1 MAEAAGASAAAAAAK
16 KRQEEEEEEMTTYSP
31 EELEKYEFKIVR
43 ANWGVF
49 GKPERFNQLLQEE
62 ARAGW
67 ELVEKFD
74 NERVRFKRPL
84 SARESDRQL
93 PAGLDPYRSQ
103 YGMPPLLFALLLV
116 LVVLAGLGLLFVIGA
131 VVFTALIGAGTFL
144 IR

>member
-1 MAEAAGASAAAAAAK
+1 MTNGIAGATAAAAAR
-16 KRQEEEEEEMTTYSP
+16 KRQEQEEEEMTAYPP
-31 EELEKYEFKIVR
+31 EELGKYEYKIVR

-49 GKPERFNQLLQEE
+49 GNPAKFNLLLQEE

-84 SARESDRQL
+84 SARERDSLL
-93 PAGLDPYRSQ
+93 PVGVDPYRSH

-116 LVVLAGLGLLFVIGA
+116 AIVLVGLGLIFA
-131 VVFTALIGAGTFL
+131 VVFGIITALIGATSGFVP
-144 IR
+144 